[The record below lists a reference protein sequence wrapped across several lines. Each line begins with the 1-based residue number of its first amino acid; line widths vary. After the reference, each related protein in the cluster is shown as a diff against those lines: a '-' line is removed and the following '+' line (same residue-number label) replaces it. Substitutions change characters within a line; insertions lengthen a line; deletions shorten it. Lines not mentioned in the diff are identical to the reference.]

1 MPKPSSKMTPDLVK
15 KIKDLLGT
23 RQYHQHQIA
32 AIVGVN
38 QGRISETK
46 HGLWDWLLIIEDRQQ
61 SLI

>member
-1 MPKPSSKMTPDLVK
+1 MTPDLVK